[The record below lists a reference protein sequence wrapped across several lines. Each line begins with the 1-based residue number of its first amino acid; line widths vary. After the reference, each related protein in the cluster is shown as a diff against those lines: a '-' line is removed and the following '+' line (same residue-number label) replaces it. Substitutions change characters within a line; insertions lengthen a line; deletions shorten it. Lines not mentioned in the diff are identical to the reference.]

1 MQKHS
6 QTSFG
11 NAYLKRLKLL
21 KLYSLEIFTR
31 LLIKVSKL
39 RSLLTFNDH
48 IEICSD
54 VLGFSFLTTVQSSWD

>member
-1 MQKHS
+1 MCKNIRKPALIMLMS
-6 QTSFG
+6 NVF
-11 NAYLKRLKLL
+11 L
-21 KLYSLEIFTR
+21 KLYSLEIFTK

-39 RSLLTFNDH
+39 RGLLTFNDH